1 MIRRGVMSVWKAIL
15 LVIGSLVGVAGVTT
29 LGLYISGGFNEKI
42 VEPQDIYFSQEV
54 DGQAFFV
61 DNSDYSAEFN
71 TSSDFFMTIG
81 STTEGVTE
89 KEITL
94 SFEGQGLSSGDYI
107 EDGVIKVPKV
117 VSVGTPFKV
126 ELVKMY
132 DSSIYADAVVGGN
145 SVLTAKSSNI
155 LLDSISA
162 RICVDVPVSEFY
174 ILPTDETKNQSNTY
188 TVYSDTQFSINQI
201 YGPTKSKFL
210 FSDDAKQKLVF
221 YDIQGEN
228 LTYSYETQKFSAGE
242 NGTGSVTA
250 YTFSNSFYQRQ
261 VLSQYGYTYEEMTP
275 AIMESIKTTI
285 LADARLAANSKKYKS
300 STITLQISSAT
311 IDSISFVPAGNKY
324 NQQNDRFDAYTNK
337 YLRLTTKSTSVGDA
351 TFGVSVTATAGQ
363 ANTGA
368 LLANM
373 GIKLEANSD
382 IKVDGGKIAKVTA
395 TSVTIEN
402 YDSTKDYTPT
412 ESAIYYLLPNTEPQE
427 YDNYYWKISSEEI
440 GTSALTLN
448 FFTKD
453 QSGAFTNYYTISG
466 FKDGLDAETEKVFNV
481 SFTERET
488 EEPPAWSD
496 QETIS
501 MLINY
506 DKDGHIVAT
515 SKNLSA
521 DIQKTA
527 TWKNN
532 VYQEI
537 RYFVFADDK
546 DESKIILP
554 DGKNLTD
561 YFVCSLSGEYTK
573 DYLGNELVV
582 NGTTARAENEKYKLY
597 EIPEGMLIATN
608 SFTGEVKV
616 FIATIQTRADGTP
629 IMDGTKYKIVNTS
642 YVRVVNVEST
652 LSIKNIISENTG
664 VYIEGTQGEDFVV
677 ENNKYYIPATSDNII
692 KLKIALQLNS
702 AADIEKLKRAIT
714 AGEAE
719 GGVYFTCVDDSGDE
733 TEEYLTL
740 EDFDQDISNSTDEI
754 AIFKGTFAINQQ
766 LFEPD
771 FSVLDMGT
779 KIRIKLSYNNGKE
792 IQSEVLKLFVGGEK
806 VIIIDGEDEI
816 EVDTFNIYYPQP
828 TNIDWTSKD
837 DTSVYDEINVNIT
850 SGGQAIE
857 WGSNTFNENAIQQ
870 LNNLLIFK
878 LFDQFNREIEQTT
891 AGYQALFVE
900 TPEQGEDK
908 ILNLNA
914 DGNAIASFSSASDQT
929 TTMQVYAYRARDK
942 KIYKYDEGIETSQEL
957 KYDKTFTFNVTSEG
971 VERVEYDATTTV
983 NGSSTPSTYAEASNK
998 GAVVI
1003 EKYIKFDNNQSNT
1016 ISLASLIK
1024 VWVGESTDPVSDL
1037 HFYFDSTYISSLSSS
1052 INNTTGD
1059 SARQSLMKM
1068 IEIVGDD
1075 NKTSK
1080 DEGYTE
1086 IENWLNKK
1094 LKSFKFYYPFAQNT
1108 TIRLVAKDSAES
1120 LFNITIDLVFI
1131 PDVYMRDL
1139 VESKNAEWG
1148 YADYLVEKDK
1158 AISIFADAEYKLDD
1172 IIPVYSRS
1180 ESNAQI
1186 SWKTILGEK
1195 SFDAADQIYWTDQSS
1210 LVSLVKDD
1218 DKNIYLKIED
1228 TKQFDFANITIFIHK
1243 TYFAYKI
1250 SLRLYIN
1257 PNVFVV
1263 SNEASPV
1270 LNANN
1275 LFADTTELSNFYKIY
1290 KATDYIKDGANAT
1303 QLDGIT
1309 GWTAT
1314 NTSDNKY
1321 IGIDMANNKFVAE
1334 SKMLELELG
1343 ETTSQNFVLSS
1354 GTGSSLRN
1362 VYGVRKCG
1370 STIAKSDTN
1379 ALCLNFELGYE
1390 NEVNVVNAET
1400 TIYKGKECFVFVSG
1414 ETYSLASDFEVYDGQ
1429 VYGVV
1434 DVDLDNP
1441 AKKVVVKLTD
1451 RLVSLDGNG
1460 FKIKKDFSDGTKTLT
1475 IVSNINVVA
1484 FETGDKFVYYNNDA
1498 LPNAVEYMKFN
1509 HYNDNT
1515 DFETLVAN
1523 YYAERLT
1530 STLGENGY
1538 TLLQEND
1545 IFQELIAGKSY
1556 KVLHASNSFVD
1567 DFASGDVFGFY
1578 YDSTKIG
1585 DTHSINCLYSVDV
1598 SIVEGAQGYVAGLAT
1613 YEDGVLTINITESSF
1628 ADAYIVL
1635 KISIT
1640 KKNSNFDGVVW
1651 FYRIKVIPSFTLG
1664 GTNYPYA
1671 EDSEYLD
1678 VYTRGYYSD
1687 GTYTIDFD
1695 EALDSTNSKYQT
1707 EKQRIENAIII
1718 KYVKAENVKFIAPA
1732 DTEYFVDS
1740 DFNTKEGELTDDLEV
1755 EFDGENYFFIDST
1768 TTFYIKAE
1776 DIRFYVDDVYCY
1788 YDEACTK
1795 PASEITDE
1803 TEVFKYAENKYRFA
1817 LEFAPTKTFSIKTAY
1832 VDGVEIS
1839 PDDFSDYFEYAF
1851 VGETLNISPVYDT
1864 TPLTIVVART
1874 LSLGGKA
1881 LIGGENTYVLR
1892 FNQSKNYVAS
1902 VTKGGVELTKVNPR
1916 MFATTLKADE
1926 TTQTTFTL
1934 DLKEQSGAV
1943 QSDVAL
1949 AGFYILGED
1958 FENYFN
1964 GDIEF
1969 DKNAKTITFT
1979 TKSSISQDKIFTIVV
1994 YTDTQIAFYIDLTIV
2009 GNYTITQNITQLEA
2023 KSAYRTTLPFG
2034 QLFTIK
2040 NASNEDVTDYSITAE
2055 ENAPCTISSADITF
2069 SHLTEDRL
2077 INFTLTISGYNY
2089 HFTILV
2095 KANFEEKSRS
2105 YNNPTPQY
2113 GQKSCNITLLD
2124 LKTALPEFN
2133 NENFFLVDD
2142 SGDKI
2147 TSGEITIDD
2156 IPNVSSSQLFS
2167 KTVTLGYFFNES
2179 KVFEADV
2186 IYYYTVFKN
2195 VEVTVHYPSPAGAEL
2210 NVEYISTRQSQGSG
2224 GVYGE
2229 FNDFFKET
2237 ADFASE
2243 NRITATKVSA
2253 VEGVVGF
2260 KYNWL
2265 VSITSISNLT
2275 IRVNGTNYT
2284 AQAEGIQ
2291 GEGTNK
2297 DEYAIRFTLS
2307 NSYAEGSATFLVSVN
2322 GVEVEYNVIVVNG
2335 NNFTITT
2342 NAPNYASVTDKEN
2355 TTLNAETIYAED
2367 LAGQEKDL
2375 FAENRILKYAFNSS
2389 ANSGTTYYLK
2399 LENDTT
2405 QAVAVAQ
2412 ITADGTTTTKNV
2424 DLGQSYQGYTYK
2436 GTYTAYVENTK
2447 TFSNLI
2453 DDSQIYTTA
2462 PRLTKRV
2469 VATYRNGEEI
2479 TNGLTL
2485 NITSTTLTKG
2495 DFRIIKN
2502 TPVVATINSSVITTG
2517 ISYNIYLDSYYSISG
2532 VVDSDTS
2539 YTTIILNADH
2549 TAAHVATTLLTNTSL
2564 GISLTEAQMKQYGG
2578 TFSLLTY
2585 GFTGCKVGD
2594 SAVATAI
2601 DNNLKNVLDNGITYS
2616 TGLLPRAGATLD
2628 ATDENSGDITKNYIT
2643 ISGLSLPD
2651 STKIY
2656 DYNIFAQG
2664 ANNDGNYVMMKLT
2677 YSITISTD
2685 NTIDIS
2691 NNILFKVL
2699 PSSSVSFKSSFG
2711 SSIYSSATNIIE
2723 AQRTIATNQTTPYT
2737 IHSNGD
2743 ERTFHFGNGTQS
2755 TNVDINA
2762 ILARMYNNSASTSG
2776 GFAYVEIIGENWDS
2790 DPDTAGEQPGVA
2802 YGEEVTTPDIYKKI
2816 IVQNLVLGERT
2827 FYIDAT
2833 NDFGYKIRFFF
2844 KVVGETNPIVS
2855 EISSDTLTEGD
2866 KLVVGAKYQTI
2877 TPTTTKFGGT
2887 EDWAV
2892 FNSFTYRKFGE
2903 ETLFAN
2909 NLMLQGTYNKARI
2922 MFTHSDSKTYY
2933 KQWSDSAGSPVDVK
2947 TIVDSTEW
2955 TELDTENRQTF
2966 AETDLANKTITLY
2979 VKFDVPTG
2987 TDSIA
2992 PFSAKYTS
3000 TNNPA
3005 ALTSENS
3012 EDITQLKN
3020 IDTTL
3025 QEPAFGTL
3033 ESNTKSI
3040 SLTGVKA
3047 YAINKSAGGISTAS
3061 ISDYTSNVTK
3071 INVKKIE
3078 FYCNNELIH
3087 AQVSSEASTALITS
3101 DTEAFYTGGTNF
3113 ANGIKYSTGQHL
3125 EFEVPTINNGYLFGT
3140 GDTISDVIMKITL
3153 EDDAHNRCEVSYLVT
3168 IKRNIDTKL
3177 EFSKTKLYDGES
3189 PAVKTGAGNTK
3200 GNVYNDTL
3208 EVTLAPGATT
3218 TFTITTKVDS
3228 NETSSAPITLTN
3240 PESYSVT
3247 RYIGIHANMTG
3258 ISKMQTHF
3266 KVNLTGDAPADGI
3279 TFSYN
3284 GSVIYPSTG
3293 SETFTQIAQYSNVS
3307 GTDAGKPINANAL
3320 NLHIASRRELSSNK
3334 KSVRLF
3340 FLFSDKTS
3348 SETTRYQAYKD
3359 FEVYPEYLDTTDS
3372 GAIVL
3377 VNDYYKISHG
3387 TDNFYVIPLASWAPN
3402 AKRDA
3407 QATTG
3412 TKIGTGDAPAYK
3424 FHFEIDTNLGG
3435 SAFIDENGT
3444 ITTAQNI
3451 DLQTEK
3457 IFVNV
3462 YMKVSGTDGNFEDED
3477 GILIETIVLA
3487 LKLHTDA
3494 EWNDGMIQVDKGVYV
3509 TGKNDI
3515 IVLPKD
3521 YVVYATSGLTSGLTE
3536 IGQLGDTTGVP
3547 EYAFSIDH
3555 TLNKADLENMFKQ
3568 DENLTVSYALEGT
3581 AYYENPECTTPATP
3595 PELTRDT
3602 VVFKPENEE
3611 NYVFILGTTTYYVK
3625 AAYVLTV
3632 EWTNRNY
3639 HVVYAELKN
3648 STGTGEYQY
3657 TNNLNG
3663 WTFSDTGKWLIQVV
3677 VTGRYNDKILQ
3688 VILDKTI
3695 YVYHSSTS
3703 ATEEDR
3709 IAQFSEGSADLLLG
3723 GNFKEISSID
3733 NSLISASTA
3742 DNTGTYTKQYI
3753 DTDTCSIKVVNWFV
3767 YSEKASKKVA
3777 VNVPTSSFRVS
3788 NIISDVG
3795 ATIYRYDAYAHTIT
3809 PVIYETFNDAA
3820 NTSGPIEY
3828 VSVVDNG
3835 GGKTIKYYE
3844 ITYYFTSSTT
3854 NGITD
3859 VVQINDDQ
3867 LDNIKSK
3874 IATRLN
3880 VNNENIALYTI
3891 IQNGELETCSATP
3904 DSAYQTYSI
3913 LAVVSGTGI
3922 TTRYYRYTINL
3933 YGYTGTLEITEEYTN
3948 ADMAY
3953 SLSNLHDEIAGQISD
3968 TISESTAKTFW
3979 TFTDGDNTL
3988 TAITTED
3995 LSETPTNPY
4004 IYYVRLGINKYSASS
4019 GKEYFSDPN
4028 CEEVNKEGE
4037 LSEEKEVT
4045 KDGDNYKINI
4055 ESTDYYIKPGD
4066 VNIEIEIRYYK
4077 LSVTYTLE
4085 TNS

>member
-54 DGQAFFV
+54 DGQAFYV
-61 DNSDYSAEFN
+61 DSSDYSAEFN

-89 KEITL
+89 NEITL

-188 TVYSDTQFSINQI
+188 VVYADTQFSINQI
-201 YGPTKSKFL
+201 YGPAKSKFL

-242 NGTGSVTA
+242 NGTGAVTA

-261 VLSQYGYTYEEMTP
+261 VLAQYGFTYEGMTP

-324 NQQNDRFDAYTNK
+324 NQQDDRFDAYTNK

-412 ESAIYYLLPNTEPQE
+412 ENTIYYLLPNTEPQE
-427 YDNYYWKISSEEI
+427 YDNYYWKISSEEV
-440 GTSALTLN
+440 GTGSLTLN

-453 QSGAFTNYYTISG
+453 QGGTFTNYYTISG
-466 FKDGLDAETEKVFNV
+466 FKDGLDEEAERTFNI
-481 SFTERET
+481 SFTEKDA
-488 EEPPAWSD
+488 EEAPAWSD
-496 QETIS
+496 QEMIS

-506 DKDGHIVAT
+506 DKDGHIIAT
-515 SKNLSA
+515 SKDLST
-521 DIQKTA
+521 DIQKTNK
-527 TWKNN
+527 WKNN

-537 RYFVFADDK
+537 RYFIFADNDASAISSEA
-546 DESKIILP
+546 DLE
-554 DGKNLTD
+554 D
-561 YFVCSLSGEYTK
+561 YFVCTESGTYTK
-573 DYLGNELVV
+573 NYKNEPLLI
-582 NGTTARAENEKYKLY
+582 NGTTSRVEGYKLY
-597 EIPEGMLIATN
+597 EIAEGMLIATN
-608 SFTGEVKV
+608 SFSGDVKV
-616 FIATIQTRADGTP
+616 FVATIQTRADGTP
-629 IMDGTKYKIVNTS
+629 IMDGTKYKIVGTS
-642 YVRVVNVEST
+642 LVRVVKVEST
-652 LSIKNIISENTG
+652 FSIKNIVSENTG
-664 VYIEGTQGEDFVV
+664 VYIEGTQNEDFVV

-692 KLKIALQLNS
+692 KLKIALKLNS

-719 GGVYFTCVDDSGDE
+719 GGVYFTCVDDAGDE

-754 AIFKGTFAINQQ
+754 AIFNGTFAINQQ
-766 LFEPD
+766 LFESD

-816 EVDTFNIYYPQP
+816 EIDAFNIYYPQP

-837 DTSVYDEINVNIT
+837 DASVYDEINVNIT
-850 SGGQAIE
+850 SGGQEIE

-929 TTMQVYAYRARDK
+929 TTMQVYAYRARHDQ
-942 KIYKYDEGIETSQEL
+942 IYEYDETGNVTANEL

-1024 VWVGESTDPVSDL
+1024 VWVGESTDPVSDI

-1052 INNTTGD
+1052 PNNTTGD
-1059 SARQSLMKM
+1059 SARQSLLKM
-1068 IEIVGDD
+1068 IEITGDD
-1075 NKTSK
+1075 DKTSK

-1094 LKSFKFYYPFAQNT
+1094 LKSFRFYYPFAQNT

-1120 LFNITIDLVFI
+1120 LFNIYIDLVCI

-1148 YADYLVEKDK
+1148 YADYLVEKDN

-1218 DKNIYLKIED
+1218 YKNIYLKIED

-1257 PNVFVV
+1257 PNIVAV
-1263 SNEASPV
+1263 SDDASPV

-1275 LFADTTELSNFYKIY
+1275 LFAGTTKLSDFYKIY
-1290 KATDYIKDGANAT
+1290 KATDYINDSANAEPM
-1303 QLDGIT
+1303 DIKA
-1309 GWTAT
+1309 WTTA
-1314 NTSDNKY
+1314 NTSTNKY
-1321 IGIDMANNKFVAE
+1321 IGIDLENNKFVAE
-1334 SKMLELELG
+1334 SKTLELELG
-1343 ETTSQNFVLSS
+1343 ETTSQSFAFYSEIS
-1354 GTGSSLRN
+1354 SSLRN
-1362 VYGVRKCG
+1362 IYGTRKYG
-1370 STIAKSDTN
+1370 STIVKSDTD

-1390 NEVNVVNAET
+1390 NETNVVNAET
-1400 TIYKGKECFVFVSG
+1400 TIYKGQECFVFVSG

-1441 AKKVVVKLTD
+1441 AKKVVAKLTD
-1451 RLVSLDGNG
+1451 RLVSLNGNG
-1460 FKIKKDFSDGTKTLT
+1460 FKIKKDFSDGTKPLT
-1475 IVSNINVVA
+1475 IVSNVNVVV
-1484 FETGDKFVYYNNDA
+1484 FETGDKFVYYNNDV
-1498 LPNAVEYMKFN
+1498 LPNAPEDMKFN
-1509 HYNDNT
+1509 YYDDNT

-1556 KVLHASNSFVD
+1556 KVLHTSDNLTG

-1585 DTHSINCLYSVDV
+1585 DPHSINCLYSVDV

-1613 YEDGVLTINITESSF
+1613 YEDGVLTINNTESSF

-1640 KKNSNFDGVVW
+1640 KKNSSFDGVVW

-1664 GTNYPYA
+1664 TTNYPYA

-1678 VYTRGYYSD
+1678 VYTRGYYSN
-1687 GTYTIDFD
+1687 GAYTIDFD

-1718 KYVKAENVKFIAPA
+1718 RYIKAEDVKFVAPA
-1732 DTEYFVDS
+1732 DTGYFVDS
-1740 DFNTKEGELTDDLEV
+1740 DFNTKEDELADIQEV
-1755 EFDGENYFFIDST
+1755 EFDGENYFFIDGT

-1776 DIRFYVDDVYCY
+1776 DIKFYVDDVYCY

-1839 PDDFSDYFEYAF
+1839 PDDFSDYFGYTFA
-1851 VGETLNISPVYDT
+1851 GETLNISPVDDT

-1881 LIGGENTYVLR
+1881 LIGGENTYALR
-1892 FNQSKNYVAS
+1892 FNQSRDYVAS
-1902 VTKGGVELTKVNPR
+1902 IQATRAMITKHNERN
-1916 MFATTLKADE
+1916 FSTTLRADGE
-1926 TTQTTFTL
+1926 LTTFTINL
-1934 DLKEQSGAV
+1934 QERSEGGSIYDNVSEYWAYVTEETEGY
-1943 QSDVAL
+1943 
-1949 AGFYILGED
+1949 FTFEFTED
-1958 FENYFN
+1958 RKINIVTAES
-1964 GDIEF
+1964 
-1969 DKNAKTITFT
+1969 IT
-1979 TKSSISQDKIFTIVV
+1979 QDKTFTIVV

-2009 GNYTITQNITQLEA
+2009 GDYTITQNITQLDA
-2023 KSAYRTTLPFG
+2023 GSAYRTTLPFG

-2040 NASNEDVTDYSITAE
+2040 NALNEDVTGYSIAAE
-2055 ENAPCTISSADITF
+2055 ENAPCTISGTNITF

-2095 KANFEEKSRS
+2095 KANFEVKSRS
-2105 YNNPTPQY
+2105 YNNTTPQY
-2113 GQKSCNITLLD
+2113 GQKSFNITLIE
-2124 LKTALPEFN
+2124 LKATFPEFN
-2133 NENFFLVDD
+2133 NNNFSLVDD
-2142 SGDKI
+2142 SGNEI
-2147 TSGEITIDD
+2147 NSGEIAIDD

-2167 KTVTLGYFFNES
+2167 KTVTLGYFFNNS

-2186 IYYYTVFKN
+2186 TYYYTVFKN
-2195 VEVTVHYPSPAGAEL
+2195 VEVTVHYPSPAGTEL
-2210 NVEYISTRQSQGSG
+2210 NVEYISTQQSQGSG

-2229 FNDFFKET
+2229 FEDFFKET

-2253 VEGVVGF
+2253 VEGVAGF

-2275 IRVNGTNYT
+2275 IRINGTNYT

-2335 NNFTITT
+2335 NNFSITT
-2342 NAPNYASVTDKEN
+2342 NAPNYASVTDKAN

-2367 LAGQEKDL
+2367 LASQEKEL
-2375 FAENRILKYAFNSS
+2375 FAENRILKYTFNSS

-2436 GTYTAYVENTK
+2436 GTYTTYVENTK

-2453 DDSQIYTTA
+2453 DDAQIYTTT

-2485 NITSTTLTKG
+2485 NVADMALTKD

-2502 TPVVATINSSVITTG
+2502 TPVVATINSSDITTG

-2532 VVDSDTS
+2532 VADSATS
-2539 YTTIILNADH
+2539 YTTIILNADYA
-2549 TAAHVATTLLTNTSL
+2549 AAHVATTLLTNTSL

-2578 TFSLLTY
+2578 SFSLETY
-2585 GFTGCKVGD
+2585 GFSTL
-2594 SAVATAI
+2594 AITAEETPTPFAI
-2601 DNNLKNVLDNGITYS
+2601 HDALQKESPIKYA
-2616 TGLLPRAGATLD
+2616 TGLNPRAGMTLN
-2628 ATDENSGDITKNYIT
+2628 TGTLTTGDITKNYIT
-2643 ISGLSLPD
+2643 ISGHSLLD

-2677 YSITISTD
+2677 YSITISTN

-2691 NNILFKVL
+2691 NDILFKVL
-2699 PSSSVSFKSSFG
+2699 PSSNLSFKSSFG
-2711 SSIYSSATNIIE
+2711 SSIYSSATNLIE
-2723 AQRTIATNQTTPYT
+2723 DQRTIATNQTTPYT
-2737 IHSNGD
+2737 IQSNGD
-2743 ERTFHFGNGTQS
+2743 PRTFYFGNGTQS

-2762 ILARMYNNSASTSG
+2762 ILARMYNNSASTAG
-2776 GFAYVEIIGENWDS
+2776 GFDYTFTGNSENWQTSEETTYYVKATDVGTDGIVQAGTS
-2790 DPDTAGEQPGVA
+2790 YYDTSTITDETEPVGTTTVAQKATATTTSGV
-2802 YGEEVTTPDIYKKI
+2802 YQLLLNGVTLEDKMVT
-2816 IVQNLVLGERT
+2816 VQNLVLGERT

-2833 NDFGYKIRFFF
+2833 NDFDYKIRFFF

-2877 TPTTTKFGGT
+2877 TPTTIKIET

-2933 KQWSDSAGSPVDVK
+2933 KQWSDSTGSPVDVK

-3078 FYCNNELIH
+3078 FYYNNELIH

-3101 DTEAFYTGGTNF
+3101 DAEAFYTGGTNF
-3113 ANGIKYSTGQHL
+3113 ENGIKYSTGQHL

-3140 GDTISDVIMKITL
+3140 GDTIFGVTMKITL

-3168 IKRNIDTKL
+3168 IKRNIDTKI

-3189 PAVKTGAGNTK
+3189 PVISTEAPNKTS

-3218 TFTITTKVDS
+3218 TFVITTKDVS
-3228 NETSSAPITLTN
+3228 ANETSSAPITLTN
-3240 PESYSVT
+3240 PENYSIT
-3247 RYIGIHANMTG
+3247 RYIGIHANMSG
-3258 ISKMQTHF
+3258 ISEIQTSF
-3266 KVNLTGDAPADGI
+3266 KINISENTGA
-3279 TFSYN
+3279 TFKYN
-3284 GSVIYPSTG
+3284 GAEVTNNTDTS
-3293 SETFTQIAQYSNVS
+3293 IAQYSNS
-3307 GTDAGKPINANAL
+3307 AL
-3320 NLHIASRRELSSNK
+3320 KLHIASRRELSSNK

-3359 FEVYPEYLDTTDS
+3359 FEVYPEYLDTTDGGS
-3372 GAIVL
+3372 IVL

-3402 AKRDA
+3402 VIRNA
-3407 QATTG
+3407 QDTG
-3412 TKIGTGDAPAYK
+3412 TGIKIGTGDAPAYK

-3457 IFVNV
+3457 FFVNI

-3477 GILIETIVLA
+3477 GILIERIALA
-3487 LKLHTDA
+3487 LKQDIDWGTA
-3494 EWNDGMIQVDKGVYV
+3494 TQSAAGVY
-3509 TGKNDI
+3509 KEDNNIFI
-3515 IVLPKD
+3515 IPAG
-3521 YVVYATSGLTSGLTE
+3521 YSAYNTSGAEQVGSVSTSDE
-3536 IGQLGDTTGVP
+3536 DP

-3555 TLNKADLENMFKQ
+3555 ALTKADLENMFGS
-3568 DENLTVSYALEGT
+3568 DESVSS
-3581 AYYENPECTTPATP
+3581 
-3595 PELTRDT
+3595 
-3602 VVFKPENEE
+3602 
-3611 NYVFILGTTTYYVK
+3611 
-3625 AAYVLTV
+3625 
-3632 EWTNRNY
+3632 WTNRNY
-3639 HVVYAELKN
+3639 HVVYTKFDE
-3648 STGTGEYQY
+3648 TGTYQY

-3663 WTFSDTGKWLIQVV
+3663 WTFSDTGKWLINVV
-3677 VTGRYNDKILQ
+3677 VTGRNSGTMTQMLH
-3688 VILDKTI
+3688 KTI
-3695 YVYHSSTS
+3695 YIYGTASA
-3703 ATEEDR
+3703 ATEETY
-3709 IAQFSEGSADLLLG
+3709 IWQTSTAPTLTGFSE
-3723 GNFKEISSID
+3723 ISQTD
-3733 NSLISASTA
+3733 NSLMPI
-3742 DNTGTYTKQYI
+3742 GTFAQEGIYEKLYLNPNPTNGTLKAITWYI
-3753 DTDTCSIKVVNWFV
+3753 YGTSDTT
-3767 YSEKASKKVA
+3767 KKVA

-3795 ATIYRYDAYAHTIT
+3795 ATIYRYDAEAHTMT

-3820 NTSGPIEY
+3820 NASRTIKY
-3828 VSVVDNG
+3828 VSVVDEG
-3835 GGKTIKYYE
+3835 SGKTIKYYE

-3880 VNNENIALYTI
+3880 VDKSNITLYTI
-3891 IQNGELETCSATP
+3891 KQNGELETCSEITP

-3913 LAVVSGTGI
+3913 LAVASGTGI

-3933 YGYTGTLEITEEYTN
+3933 YGYTGTSLEITEYYTN

-3953 SLSNLHDEIAGQISD
+3953 SLSNLNDEIAGKISD
-3968 TISESTAKTFW
+3968 TISDSTAKTFW

-3995 LSETPTNPY
+3995 LSETPISTYYVKEADVSENKVAADTNYYYDSACTQEAGTTTAETTVTQVGDKYTIQAPT
-4004 IYYVRLGINKYSASS
+4004 IFTYYVRLGINKD
-4019 GKEYFSDPN
+4019 F
-4028 CEEVNKEGE
+4028 VNKNTSYYSDAACENYVGKT
-4037 LSEEKEVT
+4037 EEKIYTT
-4045 KDGDNYKINI
+4045 KAEDDYKITI
-4055 ESTDYYIKPGD
+4055 GSTEYYVKPSD
-4066 VNIEIEIRYYK
+4066 VISEEIRYYK
-4077 LSVTYTLE
+4077 LVVTYTK
-4085 TNS
+4085 TSA